1 MIELPNCLERMRREV
16 LRFASIP
23 EQEWKEFASILKP
36 VRFNKGEYFVQ
47 IGDVADKLG
56 YISSGIFR
64 VFCIT
69 EKGEERILA
78 FREENRFLAAFSPYL
93 ESQPSWYGI
102 QALEPSLL
110 LCISLKE
117 HNRLMAGH
125 PCWANL
131 SRKYLETLFI
141 EKEKREREFLSEN
154 AEIRYLN
161 FKKAYPGIEQRV
173 HQYHIASYLG
183 ITPVALSNIRRSLL
197 QEKNSIS

>member
-1 MIELPNCLERMRREV
+1 MHDELLRYGPLLEE
-16 LRFASIP
+16 
-23 EQEWKEFASILKP
+23 EWLKLAHILKP

-47 IGDVADKLG
+47 IGDVPNKLG

-69 EKGEERILA
+69 EKGEDWILA
-78 FREENRFLAAFSPYL
+78 FREENRFLGAFSPFL
-93 ESQPSWYGI
+93 ESKPSWYGI

-110 LCISLKE
+110 LCISLNE
-117 HNRLMAGH
+117 YNRLIAGH

-131 SRKYLETLFI
+131 SRKYLETLFV

-154 AEIRYLN
+154 AETRYLN

-183 ITPVALSNIRRSLL
+183 ITSVALSNIRRGL
-197 QEKNSIS
+197 QQKK